1 MVLGPGK
8 EFALIVP
15 PGLDVAAGCSALAV
29 ERVRVDAPI
38 NTRLK

>member
-15 PGLDVAAGCSALAV
+15 PSTNVAAPTGWSAMAI
-29 ERVRVDAPI
+29 ERVRVDVS
-38 NTRLK
+38 